1 MTLVPVVGDNE
12 RVIELTE
19 PQVWVLIGVF
29 STAIIGMLG
38 WQTVMFNRALTTS
51 IDSVRLELQYFREG
65 VDAKFDVVNHKIDS
79 LDRDVQAL
87 TRHVFG
93 SDTR

>member
-1 MTLVPVVGDNE
+1 MFGDNG

-19 PQVWVLIGVF
+19 PQVWVLVGVF

-38 WQTVMFNRALTTS
+38 WQTVMFHRALTTS
-51 IDSVRLELQYFREG
+51 IDSVRSEIQYFRES
-65 VDAKFDVVNHKIDS
+65 VDAKFDVVNHKIDA

-87 TRHVFG
+87 MRNAFG
-93 SDTR
+93 TDPR